1 MSYHGN
7 KSTIYFIL
15 QEKKKH
21 IANACKILLTN
32 KYNSI
37 WQTVFNLRNEKKNPE
52 EKNITVY
59 AHQRNAKVY
68 KM

>member
-1 MSYHGN
+1 MAT
-7 KSTIYFIL
+7 KAQFISFYKR
-15 QEKKKH
+15 KKNH

>member
-1 MSYHGN
+1 MAT
-7 KSTIYFIL
+7 KAQFISFYKR
-15 QEKKKH
+15 KKTH

-37 WQTVFNLRNEKKNPE
+37 WQTVFNLRNEKKIPE

-59 AHQRNAKVY
+59 AHQRIAKVH

>member
-1 MSYHGN
+1 MAT
-7 KSTIYFIL
+7 KAQFISFYKR
-15 QEKKKH
+15 KKKH